1 MLYFEK
7 VLVTL
12 EPAALRFSPLTRNSA
27 LGAQLIALSKRT
39 VRSGAPYLRTGPKG
53 ILNAHI

>member
-7 VLVTL
+7 LLATIS
-12 EPAALRFSPLTRNSA
+12 PAALRFSPLTHNSL

-39 VRSGAPYLRTGPKG
+39 NRSGAPYLRTGPKG

>member
-7 VLVTL
+7 VLATIA
-12 EPAALRFSPLTRNSA
+12 PDALGFSPQTHNSS
-27 LGAQLIALSKRT
+27 LGAQLIALSKAT
-39 VRSGAPYLRTGPKG
+39 VCSGAPYLRTGPKG

>member
-7 VLVTL
+7 VLATI
-12 EPAALRFSPLTRNSA
+12 AADALRFFLQTHNYS
-27 LGAQLIALSKRT
+27 LGAQLIALSRRAN
-39 VRSGAPYLRTGPKG
+39 RSGAPYLRTGPKG